1 MLLTTQQAD
10 DKLNV
15 HPVTTKHLFRSR
27 TLQAGFTLI
36 ELVMTMAIAGILI
49 SIAIPSFTSIITNTR
64 MTSGINE
71 LVTALNLARSEAIRR
86 GEQVTARRKGTSSGQ
101 WGSGWEVFVDY
112 DLLYTFNDN
121 GNATLCEAGEDC
133 LLRTYETLPNG
144 FTLATGAGS
153 CQDYV
158 SYSSQG
164 YRDPTNN
171 ANCTFTLCKDSGAA
185 VPRRTITINT
195 IGRPTVDA
203 ANGTC
208 P

>member
-1 MLLTTQQAD
+1 MLLTTQQAA
-10 DKLNV
+10 DKLNFQ
-15 HPVTTKHLFRSR
+15 PETTKHLLKTR
-27 TLQAGFTLI
+27 TLKAGFTLI
-36 ELVMTMAIAGILI
+36 ELVMTIAIAGILV
-49 SIAIPSFTSIITNTR
+49 SIAIPSFTSVITSTR
-64 MTSGINE
+64 MTSVTNE

-86 GEQVTARRKGTSSGQ
+86 GGQVTARRKGATSGQ
-101 WGSGWEVFVDY
+101 WDSGWEVFVDY
-112 DLLYTFNDN
+112 GPLYSFNDN

-133 LLRTYETLPNG
+133 LLRTYDTLPNG
-144 FTLATGAGS
+144 FTFSTGAGA

-185 VPRRTITINT
+185 VPRRTITINA
-195 IGRPTVDA
+195 IGRPEVNA
-203 ANGTC
+203 AVGIC